1 MDSDAAELSSIT
13 TVIAD
18 VARRMGELAE
28 RRTTDLDDPVISR
41 MHEIERTLITAE
53 RRLRDVTRLLE

>member
-53 RRLRDVTRLLE
+53 RRLRDVTRLLD